1 MIIVTGSL
9 VARPDAFD
17 EVLRLS
23 QEHVLRSR
31 AEPGCVAHAVLRD
44 SENPLRLV
52 FLEEWTDQ
60 ASLVAH
66 FEVPGSRAF
75 AKSVGTL
82 VSAAPTLNVYDASP
96 IRL

>member
-9 VARPDAFD
+9 LAKPEAFD

-31 AEPGCVAHAVLRD
+31 SEAGCVAHAVLRD

-52 FLEEWTDQ
+52 FLEEWTDES
-60 ASLVAH
+60 SLMAH
-66 FEVPGSRAF
+66 FAVPGSRAF
-75 AKSVGTL
+75 AKSVAAL
-82 VSAAPTLNVYDASP
+82 VAAPPTLNIYDATP
-96 IRL
+96 IRP